1 MEADACCAGL
11 HTLVLDDYA
20 VMDQQDAV
28 EIQFSR
34 GLLPLD
40 LQAVCAAAI
49 RDLQPGDL
57 SRSWDGNTRYKYKFN
72 LKIFDSK

>member
-1 MEADACCAGL
+1 MEADACGVGL

-28 EIQFSR
+28 KIQFSR

-40 LQAVCAAAI
+40 LQAVCAAVV
-49 RDLQPGDL
+49 RDLQPVDL
-57 SRSWDGNTRYKYKFN
+57 SRSWEGTHGENKN
-72 LKIFDSK
+72 

>member
-1 MEADACCAGL
+1 MEADAGRVGL

-20 VMDQQDAV
+20 VMDQQDSIKV
-28 EIQFSR
+28 QLPR

-49 RDLQPGDL
+49 RDLQPCDL
-57 SRSWDGNTRYKYKFN
+57 SKS
-72 LKIFDSK
+72 